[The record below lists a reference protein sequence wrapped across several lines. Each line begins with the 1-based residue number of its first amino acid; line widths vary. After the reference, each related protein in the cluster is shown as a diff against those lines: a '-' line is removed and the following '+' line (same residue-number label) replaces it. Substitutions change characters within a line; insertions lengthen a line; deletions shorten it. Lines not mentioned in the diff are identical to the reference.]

1 MKRYMFI
8 AVALSLFLI
17 PGISGAQM
25 QGGDKGRGMGGQ
37 QMRQGGQGMMG
48 QHR

>member
-1 MKRYMFI
+1 MMRYIFI
-8 AVALSLFLI
+8 TGALTLFLI